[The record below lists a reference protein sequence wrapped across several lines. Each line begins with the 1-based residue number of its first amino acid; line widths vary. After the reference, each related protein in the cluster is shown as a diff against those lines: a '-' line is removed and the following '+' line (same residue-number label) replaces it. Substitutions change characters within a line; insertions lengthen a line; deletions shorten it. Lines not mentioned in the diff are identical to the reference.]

1 MSGPLQRPARSRG
14 LAERAAPAGRV
25 RGVRGRL
32 PLALLL
38 VFAVLLAVAPPAGSA
53 SAQSLERARARAVA
67 WAVGQEGHQE
77 RGTSNC
83 SSRINR
89 WERQMGLD
97 VPPCRPWCGAF
108 VHQAFL
114 RQGIRLSARLID
126 PHRTYGDVLA
136 GRRGLQRIAMRDV
149 RRGDILLF
157 RIRRGLRASHMAIV
171 RDRLSG
177 NRVRTAEGNV
187 SHTVALLTRSLS
199 VPVLA
204 ARVTG

>member
-1 MSGPLQRPARSRG
+1 M
-14 LAERAAPAGRV
+14 
-25 RGVRGRL
+25 RGRL

-38 VFAVLLAVAPPAGSA
+38 VLAGALSAAPPAGSLP
-53 SAQSLERARARAVA
+53 SGSLDSARARAVA
-67 WAVGQEGHQE
+67 WAVGQEGHHE

-83 SSRINR
+83 SSRIDR
-89 WERQMGLD
+89 WERRMGLD

-108 VHQAFL
+108 VHEAFL

-126 PHRTYGDVLA
+126 PDRTFGDVLA

-171 RDRLSG
+171 RERLPG
-177 NRVRTAEGNV
+177 GRVRTAEGNV

>member
-1 MSGPLQRPARSRG
+1 
-14 LAERAAPAGRV
+14 
-25 RGVRGRL
+25 VRGRL

-38 VFAVLLAVAPPAGSA
+38 ALAGALAGAAPAGSLPARSLA
-53 SAQSLERARARAVA
+53 SARAGAVA
-67 WAVGQEGHQE
+67 WAVSQEGHRE

-89 WERQMGLD
+89 WERRMGLE

-108 VHQAFL
+108 VHEAFL

-126 PHRTYGDVLA
+126 PDRSFGDALA
-136 GRRGLQRIAMRDV
+136 GRRGLRRIAMREV
-149 RRGDILLF
+149 RRGDVLFF
-157 RIRRGLRASHMAIV
+157 RIRRGLRASHLAIV
-171 RDRLSG
+171 RERLSG
-177 NRVRTAEGNV
+177 GRVRTAEGNV

>member
-1 MSGPLQRPARSRG
+1 M
-14 LAERAAPAGRV
+14 
-25 RGVRGRL
+25 RGRL

-38 VFAVLLAVAPPAGSA
+38 VLAGALALAPPAGPA

-83 SSRINR
+83 SSRITR

-126 PHRTYGDVLA
+126 PHRTFGDVLA